1 MNSKTILLFRRLMD
15 GQPHKMAEL
24 AEYLQTSPR
33 LVRYEMSEAGACLEK
48 EGLGTILQH
57 NREEGWRLTPTAEER
72 QLLEEKLS
80 NLDTRDY
87 VMSSAER
94 RIVMQL
100 MLLASGPEPLTS
112 QYFADQFGV
121 SKSSSDK
128 DLALL
133 KSDLVSSGIGL
144 DSRVSKGSTLKGEE
158 TAIRR
163 SGETRVLKWPAV
175 V

>member
-1 MNSKTILLFRRLMD
+1 MNSKTISLFRRLMD
-15 GQPHKMAEL
+15 GQPHKLAEL

-33 LVRYEMSEAGACLEK
+33 LVRYEMSEAGAFLEK

-100 MLLASGPEPLTS
+100 MLLDKIKSMNHKKNHL
-112 QYFADQFGV
+112 YFYR
-121 SKSSSDK
+121 K
-128 DLALL
+128 
-133 KSDLVSSGIGL
+133 
-144 DSRVSKGSTLKGEE
+144 THWE
-158 TAIRR
+158 R
-163 SGETRVLKWPAV
+163 SNYL
-175 V
+175 